1 MIVAMRTPI
10 ILAAIIG
17 LAAAG
22 YGLLRVVKIGRQP
35 DGSYMIPTGQVLTP
49 AGTHVEVND
58 RPLGLV
64 LAPDGATI
72 AVVTGSNFAP
82 RALHIIDVQS
92 KKLVQTEP
100 LKDSFAGVAFSKNG
114 ETIYVGGG
122 ESHEVKILR
131 KANGAFTADA
141 SIAIPESAPSGLAL
155 SSDDATLV
163 VALNKKHAAAIIDT
177 RTKAVQMVEVGNY
190 PYTAAISA
198 DGRKAYVTNWAG
210 RRPKSGDTADETFR
224 IVLDPRTGIPSSGTV
239 SVIDIAQRRVLSEI
253 EVGLHPSGLAL
264 HSGSDRLY
272 VANANSDSVTVIDTK
287 RDRIAGTI
295 NVRPFR
301 KAPLGSSPNALT
313 VTRDGRTLYVANAA
327 NNAVAVVDAGKREVR
342 GLIPTGWYP
351 TAVGLGSDEKRL
363 FVASGYGFGSIAP
376 TQGGK
381 SGRSY
386 RDRAGVVSFVDVP
399 SATQLAAWTKDVL
412 RNNNAG
418 AEWTTKPASP
428 QHPVPMS
435 AGQASP
441 IKHVFYV
448 IKENRTYDQVFGDL
462 KQANGDAS
470 LVQFGRDVTPNHH
483 ALVEQFVILDNF
495 YAPGDQSAL
504 GHRWCTQGY
513 ASDWLHKY
521 GNGRND
527 TNPMLYAPSDFLW
540 DNAKAHSVS
549 VRSYGERGTVTF
561 SPPNV
566 SWTDVY
572 TDWKNKT
579 NKIGIAAKTPVL
591 GLRDIYSARY
601 PGFQM
606 AIPDQVRV
614 DRFLEDF
621 REFEKNGNLPRLTV
635 LLLPTDHTNGT
646 APGFPTPRAMV
657 ADNDLALGR
666 LVEAISKSRYWKD
679 SVIFV
684 VEDDAQNGVDHVDG
698 HRTIGM
704 VIGPWV
710 KRKAIDST
718 FYTTIHMFR
727 TIEQILGLPPANQF
741 DLAAEPMFTVF
752 ATQPEST
759 PYTALPNQIPLDE
772 MNPPAR
778 ALRGLQR
785 ELAEASMKMDFE
797 EPDAAPEDVLNRAI
811 WHSVKGFAT
820 PYPQARR

>member
-1 MIVAMRTPI
+1 MCPIMKSAMRTPYI
-10 ILAAIIG
+10 IAAAIG

-22 YGLLRVVKIGRQP
+22 FGVLKVVKIGRQP
-35 DGSYMIPTGQVLTP
+35 DGSYLVPTGQFLTP
-49 AGTHVEVND
+49 AGKHVEVND

-64 LAPDGATI
+64 LSPNGETL
-72 AVVTGSNFAP
+72 AVVTGS
-82 RALHIIDVQS
+82 
-92 KKLVQTEP
+92 KLLQTEP
-100 LKDSFAGVAFSKNG
+100 LKDSFAGVAFTSDG
-114 ETIYVGGG
+114 AAIYVGGG
-122 ESHEVKILR
+122 ESHEVKMLR
-131 KANGAFTADA
+131 RGADGRFASEA
-141 SIAIPESAPSGLAL
+141 SIPIPDSAPSGLAL
-155 SSDDATLV
+155 SADGATLV

-177 RTKAVQMVEVGNY
+177 RTRVVQQVPVGNY
-190 PYTAAISA
+190 PYTAAMTA

-210 RRPKSGDTADETFR
+210 RRPRGTDTADETFR

-239 SVIDIAQRRVLSEI
+239 SVIDVAQKRVLSEI

-264 HSGSDRLY
+264 HSASNRLFI
-272 VANANSDSVTVIDTK
+272 ANANSDSVTIIDTK
-287 RDRIAGTI
+287 SDRIAGTI

-301 KAPLGSSPNALT
+301 KAPLGSSPNALA
-313 VTRDGRTLYVANAA
+313 VTKDGKTLYVANAA
-327 NNAVAVVDAGKREVR
+327 NNAVAVVDVGKREVK

-351 TAVGLGSDEKRL
+351 AAVGLSADEKQL
-363 FVASGYGFGSIAP
+363 FVASGYGFGSIAE
-376 TQGGK
+376 TKGAK
-381 SGRSY
+381 AGRSY

-399 SATQLAAWTKDVL
+399 SSTQLAAWTEDVM
-412 RNNNAG
+412 RNNHAG
-418 AEWTTKPASP
+418 VAWTTKPSSP
-428 QHPVPMS
+428 QHPVPMN

-448 IKENRTYDQVFGDL
+448 IKENRTYDQLFGDL
-462 KQANGDAS
+462 KQANGDPS

-495 YAPGDQSAL
+495 FAPGDQSAL

-513 ASDWLHKY
+513 ASDWVHKY

-549 VRSYGERGTVTF
+549 VRSYGERGSVTF
-561 SPPNV
+561 TPPNV

-579 NKIGIAAKTPVL
+579 ERIRMDAKTPVL
-591 GLRDIYSARY
+591 GLRDIYSPRY

-614 DRFLEDF
+614 DRFLEEF
-621 REFEKNGNLPRLTV
+621 KEFEKNGNLPRLTV

-679 SVIFV
+679 SAIFV
-684 VEDDAQNGVDHVDG
+684 VEDDAQNGLDHVDG
-698 HRTIGM
+698 HRTIAL
-704 VIGPWV
+704 VISPWV
-710 KRKAIDST
+710 KRKAVDST

-752 ATQPEST
+752 TTQPDAT
-759 PYTALPNQIPLDE
+759 TYTALPNQIPLDE

-811 WHSVKGFAT
+811 WHSVKGFST
-820 PYPQARR
+820 PYPQLAK